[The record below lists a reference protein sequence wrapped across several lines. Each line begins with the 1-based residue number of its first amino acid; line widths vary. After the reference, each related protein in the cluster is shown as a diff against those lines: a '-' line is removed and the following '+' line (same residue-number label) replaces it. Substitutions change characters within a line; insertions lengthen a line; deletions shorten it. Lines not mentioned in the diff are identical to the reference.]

1 MRKPKNCCKTRIMGY
16 QYEGYY
22 VIQERL
28 FFWSYTDLVCW
39 VRDTGYRTEVYKT
52 PPTEKLAELLKY
64 G

>member
-1 MRKPKNCCKTRIMGY
+1 MGY